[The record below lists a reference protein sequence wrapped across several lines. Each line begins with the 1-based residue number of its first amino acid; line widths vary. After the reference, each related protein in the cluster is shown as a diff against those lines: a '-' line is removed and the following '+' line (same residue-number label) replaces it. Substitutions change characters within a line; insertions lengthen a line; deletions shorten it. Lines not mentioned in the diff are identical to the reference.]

1 MKSQSIRKKDFDS
14 TSELQE
20 KSYGKE
26 LRSRL
31 ARDYGILGVLVVIVI
46 FFIIAAPNFGTIS
59 NLINILNHASVI
71 GIVSIGM
78 TFVILT
84 KGIDLS
90 VGSLL
95 ALTSLVGTII
105 AVNAGES
112 ILFASLAFVM
122 IILVGAF
129 GGAINGALISS
140 GYVSPLIATLAT
152 LTAYRGIAVW
162 WHVNPVYGLPD
173 WYRYLGTKNF
183 LDVPLGV
190 YVFGIIIILASFV
203 LNRTRFGRQVYAV
216 GGNEHA
222 SRASGIRVAGVQF
235 TVYVL
240 CGACVGLAALI
251 ETGRIG
257 AGQSYAGV
265 GLELQAI
272 AAVVVGGVSL
282 FGGRGK
288 ISNTVVG
295 VLVLGVLFNGLVL
308 MNVPAPLQNVIIGL
322 IIASAAAADVL
333 LRKKNA

>member
-1 MKSQSIRKKDFDS
+1 MSSEITQEGSIGS
-14 TSELQE
+14 TSDVPE
-20 KSYGKE
+20 KSYGRA
-26 LRSRL
+26 LFSRF
-31 ARDYGILGVLVVIVI
+31 ARDYGIFAVLVVLVI
-46 FFIIAAPNFGTIS
+46 FFIIAAPDFGTIN
-59 NLINILNHASVI
+59 NLINILNHVSVV

-105 AVNAGES
+105 AVNAHKS
-112 ILFASLAFVM
+112 ILLAAMAFVLAL
-122 IILVGAF
+122 LVGAF

-173 WYRYLGTKNF
+173 WYRYLGNRNF
-183 LDVPLGV
+183 LSVPLGV
-190 YVFGIIIILASFV
+190 YVFGIIIIISSFV
-203 LNRTRFGRQVYAV
+203 LNRTRFGRQIYAV

-222 SRASGIRVAGVQF
+222 SRASGIGVAGVQF
-235 TVYVL
+235 AVYVVS
-240 CGACVGLAALI
+240 GACVGLAALI

-257 AGQSYAGV
+257 AGQSYAGD

-288 ISNTVVG
+288 ISNTVIG

-308 MNVPAPLQNVIIGL
+308 MNVPAPLQNVIIGF

-333 LRKKNA
+333 LRRRNL